1 MSYKLL
7 SLKEA
12 KDNKHKYVVMLL
24 DTTTNKKYKISFGAF
39 GMNDY
44 TLYSKND
51 DPEKERHKRN
61 YLNRHR
67 KNEDWNDIKSAG
79 FWSRWILWS
88 KPSVEESL
96 KHTIKK
102 FNIKISD

>member
-12 KDNKHKYVVMLL
+12 KDNKHKYIVMLL
-24 DTTTNKKYKISFGAF
+24 DTTTDKKYKISFGAY

-44 TLYSKND
+44 TIYSKNG
-51 DPEKERHKRN
+51 DPDKDKYKRN
-61 YLNRHR
+61 YLSRHR
-67 KNEDWNDIKSAG
+67 KNEDWNDVKTSG
-79 FWSRWILWS
+79 FWSRWLLWHKGS
-88 KPSVEESL
+88 IQDSL
-96 KHTIKK
+96 KDIIKR